1 MKNISKNRWQVR
13 LAAFIIFALGFVA
26 GGLAFNLYRARG
38 EPDASIDPQGPSV
51 YRFERIIDR
60 LELSEEQTNEV
71 EKILSDARAQLIEV
85 RRESEPKFR
94 DIRRQTEDRLRS
106 ALTAEQWQQFQ
117 EIKDRMK
124 DRGRGRHKRGRPK
137 SKDR

>member
-1 MKNISKNRWQVR
+1 MKNISNNKWQVR

-26 GGLAFNLYRARG
+26 GGLAFNLYKAG
-38 EPDASIDPQGPSV
+38 SPQEPPDPVQDPSV
-51 YRFERIIDR
+51 YKFERIVDR
-60 LELSEEQTNEV
+60 LELSPEQTTEV

-85 RRESEPKFR
+85 RRESEPKFH
-94 DIRRQTEDRLRS
+94 DIRKQTEDRLRS

-124 DRGRGRHKRGRPK
+124 DRGRGRHKRGKSR

>member
-38 EPDASIDPQGPSV
+38 EPNFSFDSQGSSV

-71 EKILSDARAQLIEV
+71 EKILSDARTQLIEV

-117 EIKDRMK
+117 ETKDRMK
-124 DRGRGRHKRGRPK
+124 DRGRGRHRRGRPK
-137 SKDR
+137 PKDR